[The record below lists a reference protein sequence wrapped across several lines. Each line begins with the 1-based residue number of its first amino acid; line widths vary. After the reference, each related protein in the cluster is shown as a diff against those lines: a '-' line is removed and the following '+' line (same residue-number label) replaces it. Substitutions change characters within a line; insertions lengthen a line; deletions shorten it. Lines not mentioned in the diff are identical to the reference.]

1 MSKPAIFRVPIVTRT
16 EWGAPANVNGLG
28 ALGTVKQITVHHTA
42 QGAAYS
48 AAAVAGVSQETGA
61 KGVRAARASHLH
73 NGWTDIGYHF
83 LVDGAGHVF
92 QGRGYLQPG
101 SLGPDRTPPVL
112 AKGSHVGGHNTGNIG
127 VNVLGC
133 FGAKGE
139 RDCGDVPSGE
149 ALTALTNLLAALCA
163 AYGVSPSGIVGHRDL
178 APTACPGDRLYTKLE
193 GIRQALRE
201 RGL

>member
-1 MSKPAIFRVPIVTRT
+1 MSQPAVLRLPIVTRS
-16 EWGAPANVNGLG
+16 EWGAPSNVAGLG
-28 ALGTVKQITVHHTA
+28 PLGKVTQITVHHTA
-42 QGAAYS
+42 QGKAYS
-48 AAAVAGVSQETGA
+48 DAAVAGVSQEVGA

-83 LVDGAGHVF
+83 LIDGGGHVF
-92 QGRGYLQPG
+92 QGRGYLIGG
-101 SLGPDRTPPVL
+101 SFGPERTPPVL

-139 RDCGDVPSGE
+139 SGCGDIPSGE
-149 ALTALTNLLAALCA
+149 ALTALTDTLAALCA
-163 AYGVSPSGIVGHRDL
+163 AYGVSPSRIVGHRDL
-178 APTACPGDRLYTKLE
+178 AKTACPGDRLYTKLE